1 MPSPGSVAS
10 NLATE
15 DFILAARFSFLQYVD
30 FSPSVILRLP
40 SPSSLPVHSVIFDQI
55 FHPYNLDASN
65 FFFIK
70 HGLLGDDEISGSGIM
85 YLW

>member
-40 SPSSLPVHSVIFDQI
+40 SPSLLPVHSVIFDQVS
-55 FHPYNLDASN
+55 HPYNLDASN
-65 FFFIK
+65 FFF
-70 HGLLGDDEISGSGIM
+70 
-85 YLW
+85 Y